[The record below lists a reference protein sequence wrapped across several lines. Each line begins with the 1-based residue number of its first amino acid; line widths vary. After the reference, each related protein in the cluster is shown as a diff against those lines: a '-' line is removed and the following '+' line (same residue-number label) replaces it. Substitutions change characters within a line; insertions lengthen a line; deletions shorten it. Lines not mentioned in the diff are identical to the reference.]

1 MYADNTYMYSTLTR
15 GMRNTVVILYVST
28 ISRLS
33 IVLSISTMTQIFN
46 MYYYYFLKVIYFS

>member
-15 GMRNTVVILYVST
+15 GMRITVVILYVST